1 MIRLSSKQA
10 PALQPT
16 HLPSLG
22 RAKPPP
28 SPSSSCRPSP
38 SPKGSLKGSFLLDH
52 RDSNPC
58 LHHSRYVL
66 HAVCS
71 GSHMFTSS
79 ICLHSSIIQKP
90 VQRPFSFLWDRSGYK
105 RRDGYIKKEGVHRS
119 LTVYKDMAPHQTWLG
134 NIMWLAIALGGKLD
148 LLQTFCMTSRAV
160 IGNSHDHAGA
170 RPGTPTPPSSCLGQA
185 CSVTAPQSASSHH
198 QSQCKCTAAAQGSLG
213 SLAGVPGHRG
223 WGSTRPCRGFVKR
236 PWWAAPRSS
245 PCPADVAGTAGTAGT
260 ACRSAC
266 AAWALHAGAGPS
278 QAALHA
284 TSGWPSRGC
293 CAPAPTAWTQL

>member
-1 MIRLSSKQA
+1 MAWQYHVA
-10 PALQPT
+10 
-16 HLPSLG
+16 
-22 RAKPPP
+22 
-28 SPSSSCRPSP
+28 CN
-38 SPKGSLKGSFLLDH
+38 SF
-52 RDSNPC
+52 
-58 LHHSRYVL
+58 
-66 HAVCS
+66 
-71 GSHMFTSS
+71 
-79 ICLHSSIIQKP
+79 
-90 VQRPFSFLWDRSGYK
+90 
-105 RRDGYIKKEGVHRS
+105 
-119 LTVYKDMAPHQTWLG
+119 
-134 NIMWLAIALGGKLD
+134 GGKLD

-236 PWWAAPRSS
+236 PWWAAPRSN
-245 PCPADVAGTAGTAGT
+245 PCPADLAGTAGT